1 MLALRAP
8 MLTFTGDPFAE
19 GLAATVRHEPDAVVA
34 MANGLVVHA
43 GPAAAV
49 LPQLP
54 EGTLVEHFGRGY
66 LMVPGFLDLH
76 AHYPQATTIAS
87 HGEQLL
93 GWLERHVFP
102 AERRLED
109 PAHARH
115 VADVFLRECLRA
127 GTTTVAAYCSVH
139 AHSVDAFFEAAE
151 RHRMRVIAG
160 KVMMDRHAPAWLL
173 DTPERGHDESKA
185 LLDRWHGRGRALY
198 AVTPRFVGT
207 SSPAQL
213 EAAAALWRAHDGTW
227 LQTHLAENRDE
238 VAWVAELFPGC
249 RDYVE
254 VLERHG
260 LTGPR
265 ALLGHGIWLD
275 DDAAARLRASGAA
288 LVHCPTS
295 NAFLGSGLFRLRDL
309 RGRHGVPTA
318 LGTDIGAGTSFSLL
332 QVMGEAY
339 KAAQL
344 GGATLDPLQALYL
357 ATRGAAEAA
366 GLGHRVGSLAPGLEA
381 DVVVLDLRS
390 TPLID
395 FRMDY
400 CESLADELFVQM
412 TLGDDRAVRA
422 TYVAGRCAH
431 RRP

>member
-1 MLALRAP
+1 MIGA
-8 MLTFTGDPFAE
+8 
-19 GLAATVRHEPDAVVA
+19 
-34 MANGLVVHA
+34 
-43 GPAAAV
+43 
-49 LPQLP
+49 
-54 EGTLVEHFGRGY
+54 
-66 LMVPGFLDLH
+66 
-76 AHYPQATTIAS
+76 
-87 HGEQLL
+87 HGERLL

-160 KVMMDRHAPAWLL
+160 KVLMDRHAPAWLL

-185 LLDRWHGRGRALY
+185 LLERWHGRGRALY

-227 LQTHLAENRDE
+227 LQTHLAESRDE

-260 LTGPR
+260 LVGPR
-265 ALLGHGIWLD
+265 ALLGHGVWLD

-309 RGRHGVPTA
+309 RGRHAVPTA
-318 LGTDIGAGTSFSLL
+318 LGTDVGAGTSFSLL

-344 GGATLDPLQALYL
+344 GGATLDPLHALYL

-366 GLGHRVGSLAPGLEA
+366 GLAHRVGSIAPGLEA

-400 CESLADELFVQM
+400 CESLADELFLQM